1 MTRPSPRSL
10 ALALLLGAACAPR
23 QERGPLDPA
32 LNAITAEGIL
42 AHTRVLSADE
52 FEGRGP
58 GTPGEEKTV
67 AYLTEQFR
75 QLGLQPGNPDGT
87 YEQAVEMIGITAAPR
102 VTLQV
107 GATTIPLAYPE
118 DIVVGSRRNV
128 EQVKVEPSDLV
139 FVGYG
144 IVAPEYG
151 WDDYK
156 GLDVRGKTIV
166 MLVNDPPM
174 PDPADSTRL
183 DSTMFRG
190 KAMTYYGRWTYKYEI
205 ATEKGAAAALL
216 IHQTGP
222 AGYPWAVVQGSW
234 GHENMDIKRADRN
247 MNRVA
252 VEGWITDAKA
262 RELFQAAGMDF
273 DVVTRAARSRD
284 FQPVALNGKA
294 SFSIANTLRDLKSRN
309 VVARLEGS
317 DPSLREQYIVYSAH
331 WDHLG
336 RDTAAAGDQ
345 IFNGALDNATGTAA
359 LLELAKAYTLLPEP
373 PKRTILFL
381 AVTAEEQGLAG
392 AKYYAE
398 NPLYPLD
405 RTLADINIDGL
416 NQWGPTRD
424 LTVIGYGNS
433 TLDDLLSSFAG
444 ANGRTLIADPESEKG
459 YFYRSDHFEFA
470 KKGVPALYIEPGIDF
485 VGKPAEFGHQKR
497 AEYTST
503 DYHKPSDEI
512 KPDWDLSGAVEDIRL
527 LFQVGYSLANGV
539 EWPQWKPGTEFK
551 AIREAA
557 LKAN

>member
-1 MTRPSPRSL
+1 MTRLSPRL
-10 ALALLLGAACAPR
+10 PAVVLLLGAACAPR
-23 QERGPLDPA
+23 QERSPLDPA

-42 AHTRVLSADE
+42 AHTRVLSSDE

-87 YEQAVEMIGITAAPR
+87 YEQAVEMIGITAAPQ
-102 VTLQV
+102 VSIQV

-174 PDPADSTRL
+174 PDPADSTQL

-216 IHQTGP
+216 IHQAGP

-234 GHENMDIKRADRN
+234 GRENMDIKRADRN

-252 VEGWITDAKA
+252 VEGWITEAKA

-273 DVVTRAARSRD
+273 DVVTRAARNKD

-317 DPSLREQYIVYSAH
+317 DPSLKEQYVVYTAH

-336 RDTAAAGDQ
+336 RDTTAAGDQ
-345 IFNGALDNATGTAA
+345 IFNGAKDNATGTAA

-433 TLDDLLSSFAG
+433 TLDDLLRSFAE
-444 ANGRTLIADPESEKG
+444 AKGRTLIADPESEKG

-470 KKGVPALYIEPGIDF
+470 KKGVPALYVEPGVDF
-485 VGKPAEFGHQKR
+485 IGKPAEFGHQKR

-551 AIREAA
+551 AVREAMLGA
-557 LKAN
+557 K